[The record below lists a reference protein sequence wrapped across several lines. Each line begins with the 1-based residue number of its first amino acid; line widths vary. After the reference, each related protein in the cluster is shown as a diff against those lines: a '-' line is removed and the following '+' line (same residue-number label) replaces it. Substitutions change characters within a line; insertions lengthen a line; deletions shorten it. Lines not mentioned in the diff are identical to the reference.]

1 MSAKKGLLKGD
12 AKRSIF
18 IVDDHPI
25 FREGLS
31 QLVNQED
38 DLFVAGNSDNVADA
52 LKLIDTVNPDLV
64 IVDLMLRDSSG
75 IDLVQE
81 INKRGNRIPVI
92 VLSMHEDPIFVDRV
106 LKAGARGYIVKRETI
121 ERVIEAVRQVL
132 SGRIYVSENLL
143 DSILHRFASGGRET
157 GSSLVENLS
166 AREFQVLSLIG
177 QGLPNSRIAE
187 QMNVSNKTIATYRER
202 IKVKLN
208 LKSASELTRY
218 AIRLLEEE
226 GQSQV
231 KSGM

>member
-1 MSAKKGLLKGD
+1 MSSKNLLKGSV
-12 AKRSIF
+12 KKSIF

-38 DLFVAGNSDNVADA
+38 DLFAAGNSDSVADA
-52 LKLIDTVNPDLV
+52 IKRIDAINPDLV

-81 INKRGNRIPVI
+81 INKKGQKIPVI

-121 ERVIEAVRQVL
+121 DRVIDAVRQVL
-132 SGRIYVSENLL
+132 SGRIYVSDNLL
-143 DSILHRFASGGRET
+143 DSILHRFASGSKDS
-157 GSSLVENLS
+157 GSSLVDNLS

-218 AIRLLEEE
+218 AIRILEEE
-226 GQSQV
+226 GQPYNKTGV
-231 KSGM
+231 